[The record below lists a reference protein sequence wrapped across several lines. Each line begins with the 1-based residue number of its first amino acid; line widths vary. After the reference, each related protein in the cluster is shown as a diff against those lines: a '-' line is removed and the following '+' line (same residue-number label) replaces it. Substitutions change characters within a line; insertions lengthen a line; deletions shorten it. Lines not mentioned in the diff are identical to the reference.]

1 MQLHALL
8 VFISF
13 LFCLGLP
20 NNALANESR
29 ELRKA
34 DKLLAEQKYQ
44 EAYSAYENI
53 AKEGNNAP
61 ALINLALFNE
71 LGWGRQTD
79 MVKAC
84 QWYTKAAELEVPLAL
99 DKSAHCFAKGIH
111 QAIDIQ
117 RAVHL
122 YEKAAELGFHLSL
135 CHLGRLY
142 LHGEGVQQNSQKGL
156 ELCAQA
162 AEQGSIPA
170 MLQIADFN
178 LALNTQESNASALH
192 WYSNAASYRSAHAQ
206 FKIGLML
213 RDGQGLKQ
221 DPLEAREW
229 FEKAAAQGYQ
239 PAYFE
244 TAALYYAAPKDPA
257 TNLWL
262 EQDLAKSYLW
272 ISAALQRTNNALQKN
287 QLLAMLT
294 EVKKVMPATWENE
307 LNKKLEAHLTQF
319 PLLAN

>member
-1 MQLHALL
+1 MQLHALF
-8 VFISF
+8 VFISL
-13 LFCLGLP
+13 LFGLVSP

-34 DKLLAEQKYQ
+34 DKLLAEQRYQ
-44 EAYSAYENI
+44 EAYIAYEEI

-79 MVKAC
+79 MIKAC
-84 QWYTKAAELEVPLAL
+84 QWYSKAAELDVPLAL
-99 DKSAHCFAKGIH
+99 DKLAHCFAKGIH
-111 QAIDIQ
+111 HSINYQ
-117 RAVHL
+117 RAAQL
-122 YEKAAELGFHLSL
+122 YQKAAELGFHLSL
-135 CHLGRLY
+135 CHLGSLY
-142 LHGEGVQQNSQKGL
+142 LHGEGVEQNSQKGL
-156 ELCAQA
+156 VLCAQA

-178 LALNTQESNASALH
+178 LALNTEESNVSALH
-192 WYSNAASYRSAHAQ
+192 WYSNAASYQSAHAQ
-206 FKIGLML
+206 FKIGVML
-213 RDGQGLKQ
+213 LKGQGLKQ

-244 TAALYYAAPKDPA
+244 TAALYYDAPKDPA

-272 ISAALQRTNNALQKN
+272 ISAAIQRTNNPQQQT
-287 QLLAMLT
+287 QLLAMLA
-294 EVKKVMPATWENE
+294 EVKKVMPVTWESD

-319 PLLAN
+319 PKLTN